1 MCRLS
6 MTVNAK
12 VSDSRKSQGTETQG
26 QECPQLSV
34 LTPAGKVTEA
44 PAALGGGRGGASRQE
59 GTPDPLLCH
68 HLGAARSTSGQRGI
82 CTHSRVS
89 LSRHFKLST

>member
-1 MCRLS
+1 MCRLR

-34 LTPAGKVTEA
+34 LTPAGKVIEA
-44 PAALGGGRGGASRQE
+44 PAALGGGGAELPGKRVPRPPALSSAGCCQE
-59 GTPDPLLCH
+59 
-68 HLGAARSTSGQRGI
+68 HLWAE
-82 CTHSRVS
+82 
-89 LSRHFKLST
+89 RHLYAFPGVT